1 MPKQEFPFPMPNG
14 WFCITRCG
22 EIKKGEVKGIKFCE
36 KQVAAENNLE
46 FFDAKMQAVKVFYK
60 TTPGL
65 VEQLIPSPL
74 QPADD
79 PIVRVVMSRVFVDL
93 HDGLEFGAAT
103 FGVNCKYKDIDGI
116 YEITMPM
123 EGEGVV
129 VGGRETYGEPKKIA
143 NVLASKDGD
152 ACSASVERH
161 GIKYIEFNGN
171 VTESIDTQSFT
182 DHVFCFKV
190 FPSCEQ
196 NKVCDQNPL
205 LVKIDMHRT
214 QTVNQK
220 LDGELIL
227 RESPVDPV
235 VDLPVEEV
243 VSMTWGEGG
252 SSSNASVMEEI
263 DPMGYVP
270 FMHSRYDG

>member
-1 MPKQEFPFPMPNG
+1 MSTLRYLKSPEELQA
-14 WFCITRCG
+14 
-22 EIKKGEVKGIKFCE
+22 
-36 KQVAAENNLE
+36 AAENNLE

-74 QPADD
+74 VPADD
-79 PIVRVVMSRVFVDL
+79 PMVRVVMSRVFVDL

-152 ACSASVERH
+152 TCSASVERH

-171 VTESIDTQSFT
+171 VTDSIDTESFT

-243 VSMTWGEGG
+243 ISMTWEEGG

-263 DPMGYVP
+263 DTMGYVP

>member
-1 MPKQEFPFPMPNG
+1 MISVNTKRIKDMGTLRYVKTPAELQE
-14 WFCITRCG
+14 
-22 EIKKGEVKGIKFCE
+22 
-36 KQVAAENNLE
+36 AAENNLE
-46 FFDAKMQAVKVFYK
+46 FFDATMQAVKVFYK

-65 VEQLIPSPL
+65 IEQLIPAPL
-74 QPADD
+74 TVADD
-79 PIVRVVMSRVFVDL
+79 PMVRIVMSRVFVDL

-103 FGVNCKYKDIDGI
+103 FGVNCKYKDIEGI

-143 NVLASKDGD
+143 NVEASKDGD
-152 ACSASVERH
+152 SCHASVERH
-161 GIKYIEFNGN
+161 GIKYIEFNGS
-171 VTESIDTQSFT
+171 VKDEAETSSFT
-182 DHVFCFKV
+182 DQVFCFKV

-205 LVKIDMHRT
+205 LVKIDMHRK
-214 QTVNQK
+214 QTVN
-220 LDGELIL
+220 LNLEGELTL

-243 VSMTWGEGG
+243 VSMTWEEGS

-263 DPMGYVP
+263 DPMGYIP

>member
-1 MPKQEFPFPMPNG
+1 MIYDNSIYTQEK
-14 WFCITRCG
+14 RCQAK
-22 EIKKGEVKGIKFCE
+22 IFKKSEE
-36 KQVAAENNLE
+36 LQAAAENNLE

-60 TTPGL
+60 TTFGL

-171 VTESIDTQSFT
+171 VTESIDTQSFLLIMFF
-182 DHVFCFKV
+182 VSKSF
-190 FPSCEQ
+190 
-196 NKVCDQNPL
+196 L
-205 LVKIDMHRT
+205 LVNRIRFVIKSTSCKNRYA
-214 QTVNQK
+214 QN
-220 LDGELIL
+220 
-227 RESPVDPV
+227 
-235 VDLPVEEV
+235 
-243 VSMTWGEGG
+243 
-252 SSSNASVMEEI
+252 SNC
-263 DPMGYVP
+263 
-270 FMHSRYDG
+270 

>member
-1 MPKQEFPFPMPNG
+1 MSKLRYLKSPEELQA
-14 WFCITRCG
+14 
-22 EIKKGEVKGIKFCE
+22 
-36 KQVAAENNLE
+36 AAENNLE

-152 ACSASVERH
+152 TCSASVERH

-235 VDLPVEEV
+235 VDLPVEEL
-243 VSMTWGEGG
+243 
-252 SSSNASVMEEI
+252 
-263 DPMGYVP
+263 
-270 FMHSRYDG
+270 FQ

>member
-1 MPKQEFPFPMPNG
+1 MSKLRYLKSPEELQA
-14 WFCITRCG
+14 
-22 EIKKGEVKGIKFCE
+22 
-36 KQVAAENNLE
+36 AAENNLE

-129 VGGRETYGEPKKIA
+129 VGGRETYGEPKKTSWV
-143 NVLASKDGD
+143 NHPLCSLGFFRVLPPL
-152 ACSASVERH
+152 
-161 GIKYIEFNGN
+161 
-171 VTESIDTQSFT
+171 IDHQ
-182 DHVFCFKV
+182 VIMV
-190 FPSCEQ
+190 
-196 NKVCDQNPL
+196 L
-205 LVKIDMHRT
+205 LKHSLTYCTALLKI
-214 QTVNQK
+214 
-220 LDGELIL
+220 LSLIH
-227 RESPVDPV
+227 
-235 VDLPVEEV
+235 
-243 VSMTWGEGG
+243 
-252 SSSNASVMEEI
+252 I
-263 DPMGYVP
+263 
-270 FMHSRYDG
+270 